1 MSDGPSVNSGQAGGL
16 ADSVFSTINAR
27 RSVRKFTAEP
37 VPRDVLER
45 IVAAGVEAPSGCNM
59 QLRQYIIIDDPAVMD
74 KIRPASTPLAT
85 APAAIVILME
95 PKGTKYGEFWMQDA
109 SAAMENMLLA
119 AVALGY
125 AGCWVEGQVRPNEE
139 KLRQILGVGDELRV
153 WSLTPIGKPAAAP
166 ARPPKPRPGE
176 VTHYNRF
183 GAKE

>member
-1 MSDGPSVNSGQAGGL
+1 MDFFETVS
-16 ADSVFSTINAR
+16 AR
-27 RSVRKFTAEP
+27 RSVREYLGEP
-37 VPRDVLER
+37 VGRDVLEK
-45 IVAAGVEAPSGCNM
+45 IVAAAVEAPTGCNM
-59 QLRQYIIIDDPAVMD
+59 QLKQYLIVDDPAVLE
-74 KIRPASTPLAT
+74 KVRPLSKALKG
-85 APAAIVILME
+85 APAVIVLLVE
-95 PKGTKYGEFWMQDA
+95 PTGTQYGEFWVQDA

-139 KLRQILGVGDELRV
+139 KLRGMLGVGDELRV

-183 GAKE
+183 GTKE

>member
-1 MSDGPSVNSGQAGGL
+1 MSDGGAL
-16 ADSVFSTINAR
+16 AESVFWAINTR
-27 RSVRKFTAEP
+27 RSVRKFAPEP

-74 KIRPASTPLAT
+74 KIRPASSVLAT

-125 AGCWVEGQVRPNEE
+125 AACWVEGAVRPNEDL
-139 KLRQILGVGDELRV
+139 LREALGVPEHLRV
-153 WSLTPIGKPAAAP
+153 WSLLPVGKAAEDP
-166 ARPPKPRPGE
+166 QRPPKPDPPE
-176 VTHYNRF
+176 ITHYNAF
-183 GAKE
+183 GK